1 MVNETKEK
9 CFIITPIGEKT
20 DPIRRHIDGIINEAI
35 IPALSDKYEV
45 KAAHHISE
53 PGTITKQVIDAIYNS
68 KLVVANLTGRNP
80 NVMYELALRH
90 AIGKPVIMI
99 VEEGTKIPSDI
110 VMQRIIP
117 YFNDAMGTKELR
129 DNLKKAESEISFDE
143 KTGPIVDVLG
153 DISHDADMLQKVAA
167 KNSDSM
173 EPLEYILQRLDRIE
187 NSIPQRPSRSS
198 SQSKA
203 YIFYYTYSSYN
214 GSADIDID
222 WNKIYEISEEYPW
235 VTVHSTEQSGNGT
248 GKGTINIDLEVLH
261 PKQTPQKVADW
272 FIRRLTSMGFV
283 NVRFVDK
290 VRQD

>member
-1 MVNETKEK
+1 MANETKEK

-20 DPIRRHIDGIINEAI
+20 DSIRRHIDGIINEAI

-143 KTGPIVDVLG
+143 KSGPIVEVLG

-173 EPLEYILQRLDRIE
+173 EPLEYIMRRLDRIE
-187 NSIPQRPSRSS
+187 HSLDTQAFTSDFITERETSRFVLRYTTDEDSTSELPSTST
-198 SQSKA
+198 
-203 YIFYYTYSSYN
+203 IYSAARATLEEYGCRLRN
-214 GSADIDID
+214 IDQEP
-222 WNKIYEISEEYPW
+222 NKITFI
-235 VTVHSTEQSGNGT
+235 VTHPSHMMWGNVASRLHRAMERIGLSFD
-248 GKGTINIDLEVLH
+248 ILE
-261 PKQTPQKVADW
+261 KE
-272 FIRRLTSMGFV
+272 
-283 NVRFVDK
+283 
-290 VRQD
+290 

>member
-143 KTGPIVDVLG
+143 KSGPIVEVLG

-167 KNSDSM
+167 KDSDSR
-173 EPLEYILQRLDRIE
+173 EPLEYILRRLDRIE
-187 NSIPQRPSRSS
+187 NSINTREPFSS
-198 SQSKA
+198 NPIENVMVMIGCDEVVEEKDIPRIHSVLNKLLIASGCEMTA
-203 YIFYYTYSSYN
+203 FDIADNTISIGVRGPASYIDKNLHLDIFNALTKLKIRVFSSE
-214 GSADIDID
+214 SSPI
-222 WNKIYEISEEYPW
+222 
-235 VTVHSTEQSGNGT
+235 
-248 GKGTINIDLEVLH
+248 L
-261 PKQTPQKVADW
+261 
-272 FIRRLTSMGFV
+272 F
-283 NVRFVDK
+283 
-290 VRQD
+290 